1 MGKRQYSTYLRPRK
15 AGRPIFYVRFRTA
28 AGGWGPGHS
37 TGATSENLARA
48 WAEARIAEGTV
59 PSAPGD
65 VPTLT
70 EWSRGF
76 FGVGGRYDQ
85 AKRVRGR
92 QLSAAYLTICAG
104 SMRRHV
110 LPTFGKRR
118 LSDITALELEQFF
131 IGLYQKRAGSTV
143 NNVLKALRAVF
154 AEAER
159 LGVARSNPARRVG
172 RFADN
177 GRQRGALCQ
186 EELDA
191 LFALD
196 ALGRVW
202 KGQRLPYLVA
212 MVAAGCGLRHG
223 EALALRPCDIRGAV
237 LEVRRAWNRAAGCFT
252 GPKWNSVREVPL
264 PPRLQAELGAYI
276 TEAKLG
282 AEDLLFAGPDPS
294 RPAPHQAVMSALRDA
309 LEAVGVPR
317 DLQARGQRFLDFH
330 SLRHTFITRLRAGDV
345 PDWQLE
351 QAAGHRSAGMTRRY
365 THTRG
370 EDMKAVAE
378 AKILPFCE
386 QRPA

>member
-1 MGKRQYSTYLRPRK
+1 MGKRQYSIYARPRK
-15 AGRPIFYVRFRTA
+15 TGRPIFYVRFRRA
-28 AGGWGPGHS
+28 DGGWGPGHS
-37 TGATSENLARA
+37 TGATSENGARA

-59 PSAPGD
+59 PSAPGEM
-65 VPTLT
+65 PTLA

-92 QLSAAYLTICAG
+92 QLSTAYLVVCEG

-110 LPTFGKRR
+110 LPAFGKHR
-118 LSDITALELEQFF
+118 LSDITALELERFF
-131 IGLYQKRAGSTV
+131 IELYRKRAGSTV
-143 NNVLKALRAVF
+143 NNVLKAVRAVF

-159 LGVARSNPARRVG
+159 LGVIRANPARRVG

-177 GRQRGALCQ
+177 GKERGALTQ
-186 EELDA
+186 AELDA

-196 ALGRVW
+196 ALQKVWEGR
-202 KGQRLPYLVA
+202 RLPYLVA
-212 MVAAGCGLRHG
+212 MVAAGCGLRRG

-264 PPRLQAELGAYI
+264 PPRLRDELAAYI
-276 TEAKLG
+276 AEKGL
-282 AEDLLFAGPDPS
+282 AEDALLFAGPDPS
-294 RPAPHQAVMSALRDA
+294 RPAPHEAVMSALRDA
-309 LEAVGVPR
+309 LEAVSIPKEQ
-317 DLQARGQRFLDFH
+317 QARGQRFLDFH
-330 SLRHTFITRLRAGDV
+330 ALRHTFITRLRAGDV

-378 AKILPFCE
+378 AKILPFRE